1 MQEILPLEL
10 EIKSVERKK
19 AMEHPPKLFDLTL
32 LQVECNR
39 KFAFS
44 ADTTLKIIQ
53 SLYEKKLT
61 TYPRVDTNFLPND
74 HISQS
79 PRDFEGAETIRHV
92 DRPDY

>member
-1 MQEILPLEL
+1 MEKITPLEL
-10 EIKSVERKK
+10 EIISVERKK

-39 KFAFS
+39 KFAFT
-44 ADTTLKIIQ
+44 AENTLKIIQ

-74 HISQS
+74 QYAKVPKS
-79 PRDFEGAETIRHV
+79 
-92 DRPDY
+92 